1 MEYKVI
7 IYQKNFNN
15 GHFNFN
21 KLLSILSQN
30 MIKLESLEMKSILT
44 QSDFDGNLIFFCEN
58 NQIDKI
64 IIEYMAQGGFKQK
77 DIIDDKIAVFE
88 KNGKLINF
96 VPIEVSLDLLH
107 KIFKKNGEK
116 RFFCFHAFGLAI
128 KEIENRL
135 KELENII
142 PYFEYNLNYDHLVA
156 DIYTN
161 YKSEGSDKATID
173 ECQVLIAQKF
183 AGNIF
188 SENSLSLPQI
198 VYKMLSLRGD
208 KIAICENITR
218 GTIVQSL
225 LYENENFLD
234 VLDKTYFEKIK
245 YRTSEDIY
253 NQMLEFSKKTL
264 ANVRVLSSGIY
275 ENGVLEFIFALAI
288 NSEIFLYK
296 STFKAPKEDCIIMAK
311 HSLLYHLSQRLRKN

>member
-64 IIEYMAQGGFKQK
+64 IIDYMSQGGFKQK
-77 DIIDDKIAVFE
+77 DIIDDKIAIFE

-107 KIFKKNGEK
+107 KIFKKDGEK
-116 RFFCFHAFGLAI
+116 RYFCFHTFGLAI

-142 PYFEYNLNYDHLVA
+142 PYFEFNVSYDHLVA
-156 DIYTN
+156 DIFTS
-161 YKSEGSDKATID
+161 YKSENSDDATID
-173 ECQVLIAQKF
+173 ECKVLIAQKF
-183 AGNIF
+183 TGNIF
-188 SENSLSLPQI
+188 SENALSLPQI
-198 VYKMLSLRGD
+198 IYKMLSLRGD

-225 LYENENFLD
+225 LSENENFLD
-234 VLDKTYFEKIK
+234 VLDKTYFEKIEYK
-245 YRTSEDIY
+245 TSEDIY

-264 ANVRVLSSGIY
+264 ANIRVLSSGKY
-275 ENGVLEFIFALAI
+275 ENGVLEFIFALAV

-296 STFKAPKEDCIIMAK
+296 NTFKATKEDCIVMAK
-311 HSLLYHLSQRLRKN
+311 NSLLYHLSQRLRKN